1 MCPDPAVDKAMRE
14 TMFMTLAT
22 DLLAFRDTDGS
33 ASELASTILQS
44 IDQIVE
50 AKLREGKDGRH

>member
-33 ASELASTILQS
+33 ASELAPTILQS

-50 AKLREGKDGRH
+50 AKLREAKGE